1 MGGLSGRIEVR
12 REGATAQEGRIKPF
26 RAGFPALNNQDA
38 TGGVKMTGWGIDA
51 PDRVKFRAN
60 VDAAIEADR
69 KGRKFEPLYE
79 ISFAIMLATMAND
92 SMGGIPG
99 EDWHR
104 LCDYLTGKHRG
115 KAGYKSDRNQQDSDD
130 RFVLSTYIDLVNRG
144 TLGPEAVITIAAK
157 HKIDQS
163 NVYRAINRA
172 MDALKKQ
179 ICEVEAKIKEL
190 GLEEKYAE
198 TQRQRAKKIEQRLK
212 PFIKNSSTE

>member
-1 MGGLSGRIEVR
+1 
-12 REGATAQEGRIKPF
+12 
-26 RAGFPALNNQDA
+26 
-38 TGGVKMTGWGIDA
+38 MTGWGIDA
-51 PDRVKFRAN
+51 PDRVEFRAN

-92 SMGGIPG
+92 SMGGIPD

-115 KAGYKSDRNQQDSDD
+115 KPGYKSERNQQASDD
-130 RFVLSTYIDLVNRG
+130 RFVLSAYIDLVNRD
-144 TLGPEAVITIAAK
+144 TTGPDAVTTIAAK

-179 ICEVEAKIKEL
+179 ISEVEAKIKKL
-190 GLEEKYAE
+190 DIEEKYAE
-198 TQRQRAKKIEQRLK
+198 TQRQQAEEIKQRLK
-212 PFIKNSSTE
+212 PFIKDSSTE